1 MTSQP
6 SSVWTSLPS
15 EAPVLRS
22 FPTHVHSRSA
32 SCVVEETKGAP
43 VRPSVRA
50 QLNPRQP
57 RRQRQAQRAPARSPA
72 LRRRDAAPAED
83 RRRACGWAGGC
94 NCISVLRVLKVPTRI
109 GGNCLVNQEGKL
121 LFHVLGKAFGNSCRG
136 RGVAQQQGA
145 RGRRVSPVRG
155 GGQAPRGWGAE
166 SVSCPRDSGSWL
178 LSPLAEGRDNPSGC
192 CSVTDILAESPPKCP
207 EYSDAGYTS
216 PICHRLADPS

>member
-1 MTSQP
+1 M
-6 SSVWTSLPS
+6 LLL
-15 EAPVLRS
+15 APLR
-22 FPTHVHSRSA
+22 
-32 SCVVEETKGAP
+32 CG
-43 VRPSVRA
+43 
-50 QLNPRQP
+50 
-57 RRQRQAQRAPARSPA
+57 
-72 LRRRDAAPAED
+72 RRDAAPAED
-83 RRRACGWAGGC
+83 RRRACGWPGGC